1 MVVSS
6 DEVVRVDLAF
16 RRDLLP
22 NGLDMSGSCCVET
35 ASHTLDELGDGDG
48 TVVILVEV
56 FEDTFELAWL

>member
-6 DEVVRVDLAF
+6 DEVVRADLAF

-22 NGLDMSGSCCVET
+22 NGLDLSGSCCVET

-48 TVVILVEV
+48 AVVILVEV
-56 FEDTFELAWL
+56 FEDAFELAWL